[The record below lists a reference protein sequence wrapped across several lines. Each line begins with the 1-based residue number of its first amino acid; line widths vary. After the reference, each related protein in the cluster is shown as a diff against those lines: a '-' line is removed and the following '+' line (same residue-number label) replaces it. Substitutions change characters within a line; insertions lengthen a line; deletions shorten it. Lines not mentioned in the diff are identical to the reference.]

1 MAASLCVLPGSAQL
15 STNPY
20 KFLGNI
26 TTDGNVDFGSAEK
39 YYKLWNQITPENE
52 TKWDAIEGY
61 NKLIPFFEMHGDQES
76 IDHIR
81 EIISDELNHAEI
93 LRGILS
99 KYDGNIPTNES

>member
-1 MAASLCVLPGSAQL
+1 MKRYIKSSADTAIVLDNDNKFTTAS
-15 STNPY
+15 
-20 KFLGNI
+20 
-26 TTDGNVDFGSAEK
+26 
-39 YYKLWNQITPENE
+39 QIALNLKGE
-52 TKWDAIEGY
+52 WDAIEGY
-61 NKLIPFFEMHGDQES
+61 NKLIPFFELHGDQES

>member
-1 MAASLCVLPGSAQL
+1 MKRYIKSSADTAIVLDNDNKFTTAS
-15 STNPY
+15 
-20 KFLGNI
+20 
-26 TTDGNVDFGSAEK
+26 
-39 YYKLWNQITPENE
+39 QIALNLQGE
-52 TKWDAIEGY
+52 WDAIEGY
-61 NKLIPFFEMHGDQES
+61 DKLIPFFEMHGDQES